1 MTQQKIIG
9 NGKIWLPAIV
19 LLPLLLF
26 GLFYLY
32 TKQARTDLQTMK
44 YPRTMFPIGVDTIVE
59 GTLKRIDT
67 VYHEIPDFSFTNQYG
82 QTVTQEQF
90 PDKILVVDFFFTSC
104 PTICPTM
111 SEQLARVQNA
121 FLRDDRIVIVSFSI
135 DPTRDTPEKL
145 KAYGEEYGAI
155 PGKWQFLTGDKEEIY
170 TLALD
175 GFKMSALDEGG
186 DLEHDGFVHTDRF
199 ALIDPNWNIRGYY
212 KGTSESDVNVL
223 LGDALLLLEEF
234 KR

>member
-1 MTQQKIIG
+1 
-9 NGKIWLPAIV
+9 
-19 LLPLLLF
+19 
-26 GLFYLY
+26 
-32 TKQARTDLQTMK
+32 
-44 YPRTMFPIGVDTIVE
+44 
-59 GTLKRIDT
+59 
-67 VYHEIPDFSFTNQYG
+67 
-82 QTVTQEQF
+82 
-90 PDKILVVDFFFTSC
+90 
-104 PTICPTM
+104 M

-155 PGKWQFLTGDKEEIY
+155 HGKWQFLTGDKEEIY
-170 TLALD
+170 TLALN
-175 GFKMSALDEGG
+175 GFKISALDEGG
-186 DLEHDGFVHTDRF
+186 YLEHDGFVHTDRF